1 MIATTILTIALCSQG
16 TNLDRDAATLRIGTW
31 LPRLGGTITDGGD
44 AIDLEDNIDLRSR
57 EEIVLI
63 EFELR
68 PIEYLTLSITA
79 FDFSTN
85 GSGVFTGNKTFGGV
99 PFNNGDLWSAK
110 STMQSVAFEAAWD
123 YWRPYPRGGKTMFTL
138 SPVVG
143 VQWYGTSFDIEN
155 DTTAL
160 PVNHDNSW
168 LAVYGGLRF
177 DLGWDTR
184 QQIGWI
190 DSLSIGTEFTA
201 GALLGSDGGSL
212 WGLQAGLSLEFSK
225 GLSGYFGYRLR
236 EMNGEDG
243 AYIFDAGLQG
253 LYAGIQFRF

>member
-1 MIATTILTIALCSQG
+1 
-16 TNLDRDAATLRIGTW
+16 
-31 LPRLGGTITDGGD
+31 
-44 AIDLEDNIDLRSR
+44 
-57 EEIVLI
+57 
-63 EFELR
+63 
-68 PIEYLTLSITA
+68 
-79 FDFSTN
+79 
-85 GSGVFTGNKTFGGV
+85 
-99 PFNNGDLWSAK
+99 
-110 STMQSVAFEAAWD
+110 MQSVAFEAAWD

-155 DTTAL
+155 DSSAL

-201 GALLGSDGGSL
+201 GALLGNDGGSL
-212 WGLQAGLSLEFSK
+212 WGLQAGLALEFSK

-243 AYIFDAGLQG
+243 EVNFMNRNFLASNYPYQGCFNIIIGTSTQIFNSMRSCMSGSSGNGQDWKRLGGVIDVAHGKGLAILYKSWFKIAYPFKINKFDFF
-253 LYAGIQFRF
+253 I